1 MIIGITGTD
10 GAGKGE
16 KWDGTHFARP
26 CQLVCEVTK
35 KTSDKVYCACKAPGP
50 NQVNMTQLNVAL

>member
-16 KWDGTHFARP
+16 KWDGVKNDLSHSLRGCHYFW
-26 CQLVCEVTK
+26 K
-35 KTSDKVYCACKAPGP
+35 K
-50 NQVNMTQLNVAL
+50 